1 MLIMTFFQSRVII
14 LCSRVIAG
22 YSRVIAGCSS
32 VIAGCS
38 SVIAGLTRNLII
50 LLCLFVHAS
59 CASIPKVEQEYV
71 APISKNEFAAK
82 PFGFD
87 LTLRNF
93 EENYKHVLKRQRY
106 FMPVQSGNV
115 DTLYSYYKG
124 KNTKILFHQY
134 GRFDGRL
141 VGGKIRKP
149 QIELNNGIRTGLTRR
164 EFFDKFTDWY
174 YDESDIIILESVAT
188 RYTFT
193 FVFRRNKLKEIKFIV
208 NSAANVR

>member
-1 MLIMTFFQSRVII
+1 MRGVWII
-14 LCSRVIAG
+14 GFSLF
-22 YSRVIAGCSS
+22 
-32 VIAGCS
+32 
-38 SVIAGLTRNLII
+38 
-50 LLCLFVHAS
+50 LLAS
-59 CASIPKVEQEYV
+59 CASIPKGEQEYLM
-71 APISKNEFAAK
+71 PISKDEFAAK
-82 PFGFD
+82 PFGFE

-93 EENYKHVLKRQRY
+93 EENYKHILKRQRY
-106 FMPVQSGNV
+106 FMPVSSGNV

-124 KNTKILFHQY
+124 KKTTILFHQY

-174 YDESDIIILESVAT
+174 YDESDNLTLESPAT

-193 FVFRRNKLKEIKFIV
+193 FVFKRNKLKEIKFAV
-208 NSAANVR
+208 KSAANFR